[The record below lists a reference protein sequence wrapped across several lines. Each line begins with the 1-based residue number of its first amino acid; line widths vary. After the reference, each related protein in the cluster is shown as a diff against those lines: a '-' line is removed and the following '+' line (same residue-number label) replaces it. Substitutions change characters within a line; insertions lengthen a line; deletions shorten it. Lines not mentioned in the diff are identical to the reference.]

1 MTMVSGRLP
10 LIRMFRR
17 SASTGALFV
26 FAGTLLSLVAPT
38 SRGDL
43 PQNSSQSSAQD
54 EPKAATIPVPLPKG
68 KKLILKDG
76 SFQVCRE
83 YKREGDSVRYY
94 SVERSAWEEIPAEL
108 VDWPATQKSEAEQDA
123 ADKKLVA
130 KLKAADLA
138 ARTANIDADS
148 SYEVREGLLLPDGVG
163 LYALSGGQI
172 VPLQQTL
179 AVSHLNKSRTVERI
193 ATGVPL
199 IPQKHN
205 IEVPGKRA
213 NLRLSP
219 NDLEFYFRT
228 ADGQPPDMELLRTV
242 VQGDKR
248 KVEAM
253 STNVVGI
260 NSYKGSE
267 VKIQIWDA
275 AQGLYRF
282 TVEQALNPGE
292 YALVQ
297 NDAEGNASLYVWD
310 FGVDESP
317 TATGTP
323 AK

>member
-1 MTMVSGRLP
+1 MIMVSGRLP
-10 LIRMFRR
+10 LIRMFWRLA
-17 SASTGALFV
+17 SASALFL
-26 FAGTLLSLVAPT
+26 FAGASFGLLATT
-38 SRGDL
+38 SPAAL
-43 PQNSSQSSAQD
+43 PQNSSQSAEQ
-54 EPKAATIPVPLPKG
+54 EAPKAASIPVPLPKG

-108 VDWPATQKSEAEQDA
+108 VDWPATQKAEAEQDA

-163 LYALSGGQI
+163 LYALAGGKI
-172 VPLQQTL
+172 IPLQQTL
-179 AVSHLNKSRTVERI
+179 AVSHLNKSRTVERL

-213 NLRLSP
+213 NLRLSR

-253 STNVVGI
+253 STNIVGI
-260 NSYKGSE
+260 NNYKGSE

-282 TVEQALNPGE
+282 TVEEALNPGE

-297 NDAEGNASLYVWD
+297 NDAEGNVSLYVWD

-317 TATGTP
+317 A